1 MKNILLVVSI
11 ILGLSIQLSAQ
22 SSATRSKYTKD
33 YKNKFYLLG
42 GFSKL
47 NYQNNESF
55 SSIQGE
61 LGGIFM
67 FQKESFSG
75 VFGGINWTIISVDY
89 FNKNLNGVVKTEF
102 DSNTSN
108 IVLGTMVGPE
118 IIYVPLE
125 KFAIQGGY
133 QLGLSGYIDDSK
145 FLKKTLLTS
154 LSHSFHLGIKLGPI
168 LAKLRWQLLNN
179 DDFLIEKETLRS
191 LNVGFIF

>member
-1 MKNILLVVSI
+1 
-11 ILGLSIQLSAQ
+11 
-22 SSATRSKYTKD
+22 
-33 YKNKFYLLG
+33 LLG